1 MAEWWNPSRR
11 VERWWQTIVLAW
23 LLVFFGPSTV
33 DQAITEPTA
42 WNWTFLAIWLFAT
55 VGSAYYAVQ
64 AWRNRNKPS
73 VSVVEGTTAP
83 TEVPADDVRS
93 ALASTDDRIPAI
105 KALRELHPGLGLK
118 DAMDLIGRPAE
129 RTGPATPIVATITIT
144 VRYRHLTATIERAR
158 QELTT

>member
-55 VGSAYYAVQ
+55 VGVCLLRSPSLAKQ
-64 AWRNRNKPS
+64 EQTS

-118 DAMDLIGRPAE
+118 DCDGSDRRPAE

>member
-11 VERWWQTIVLAW
+11 VERWWQTIVLVW
-23 LLVFFGPSTV
+23 LLVFFGPSTIDKV
-33 DQAITEPTA
+33 ITEPTA

-64 AWRNRNKPS
+64 AWRNRNKPQS
-73 VSVVEGTTAP
+73 VWWEGTTAP
-83 TEVPADDVRS
+83 TEIPADDVRS

-118 DAMDLIGRPAE
+118 DAMDLIDAQRGE
-129 RTGPATPIVATITIT
+129 QGPHH
-144 VRYRHLTATIERAR
+144 R
-158 QELTT
+158 